1 MATEEAFAKLLG
13 RHPSEK
19 ERERLYRVRD
29 ALGIQEND
37 AFWYI
42 VMTLEHYD
50 SLYDGYPA
58 KMAQAAEEA
67 IARARGAF
75 EAAAVAESVAVRR
88 LLAEEVRRVAAK
100 SGEGLSGFVG
110 VVGAVLAAVVVFG
123 AICVSAGFALGSG
136 HGLWAAG
143 SGSGVGWRLVAWVLS
158 APAGWMAFAL
168 LLPGLLQ
175 VGRRGWRMA
184 RMGLSGEERAG
195 GWGLVG
201 VSALGS
207 LACVVVLAL
216 LGVGR

>member
-1 MATEEAFAKLLG
+1 MAAEEAFAKLLG

-42 VMTLEHYD
+42 VMTLEHYEHYD

-75 EAAAVAESVAVRR
+75 EVESVAVRR

-100 SGEGLSGFVG
+100 SGEELSGFVG

-123 AICVSAGFALGSG
+123 AICVSAGSRWEAG
-136 HGLWAAG
+136 AG
-143 SGSGVGWRLVAWVLS
+143 SRRPAPRAAW
-158 APAGWMAFAL
+158 G
-168 LLPGLLQ
+168 G
-175 VGRRGWRMA
+175 
-184 RMGLSGEERAG
+184 GLSPPSIQTNWSARARVRSRG
-195 GWGLVG
+195 PP
-201 VSALGS
+201 S
-207 LACVVVLAL
+207 
-216 LGVGR
+216 